1 MDLEME
7 WIKFKTSIEILFLK
21 IELYLIEFQ
30 IFTHNFTE
38 DLNKNQK
45 NLSSKDLRF

>member
-1 MDLEME
+1 MNLEME

-30 IFTHNFTE
+30 IFTHNHPE
-38 DLNKNQK
+38 
-45 NLSSKDLRF
+45 RFE

>member
-1 MDLEME
+1 MDLEIE

-30 IFTHNFTE
+30 LFIHNNTE
-38 DLNKNQK
+38 N
-45 NLSSKDLRF
+45 